1 MTTALAIV
9 GGIAGLAVVLVVVSL
24 LARRV
29 AAKVTADALT
39 DVATVGAIAVA
50 PALLGGVSAPGIG
63 RARGNGVL
71 ALHPGRLVFVL
82 GVPRRTIEIPLAQ
95 IHDVEVSKALRT
107 PGRYAR
113 NGRPWLMVRWKA
125 PDGEGVIG
133 VLLPDPQRWAQAIRP
148 NEWRDTT
155 G

>member
-1 MTTALAIV
+1 MRSPTLPPSV
-9 GGIAGLAVVLVVVSL
+9 PSQW
-24 LARRV
+24 RRRCS
-29 AAKVTADALT
+29 AASRRRAS
-39 DVATVGAIAVA
+39 G
-50 PALLGGVSAPGIG
+50 
-63 RARGNGVL
+63 ARGNGVL

-148 NEWRDTT
+148 NE
-155 G
+155 